1 MTPALEYRPN
11 TYYRLTW
18 KEQLTQWD
26 KTGNWINWKLF
37 MNQTKQTWLYLKQQF
52 TLLGEINKVGFLEL
66 RDYALFKIK
75 TIYLQIGRCV
85 CMSECVCVCVC
96 VWERVCVCE
105 CACVPVCICVR
116 ASECEWVCACLCVW
130 ARVNVCVCEWVS
142 VCAWVRVCVCV
153 WEREREK
160 KRESINILTCGNI
173 SWNSTL

>member
-85 CMSECVCVCVC
+85 CMSECVCVCV
-96 VWERVCVCE
+96 WERVCVCE

-153 WEREREK
+153 CEREREK

>member
-37 MNQTKQTWLYLKQQF
+37 MNQTKQTWLYLKQHF

-85 CMSECVCVCVC
+85 CMSECVCVC

-153 WEREREK
+153 CERERER
-160 KRESINILTCGNI
+160 KRERVLIY
-173 SWNSTL
+173 

>member
-75 TIYLQIGRCV
+75 TIYLQ
-85 CMSECVCVCVC
+85 MYEWVCVCVC
-96 VWERVCVCE
+96 VRESVCVW
-105 CACVPVCICVR
+105 VCVR
-116 ASECEWVCACLCVW
+116 ASVYMCESEWV
-130 ARVNVCVCEWVS
+130 WVS
-142 VCAWVRVCVCV
+142 VCVFVCVSESECMCVWVSECVCVSESVCVCV
-153 WEREREK
+153 CEREREK

>member
-37 MNQTKQTWLYLKQQF
+37 MNQTKETYLYLKQQF

-85 CMSECVCVCVC
+85 CVWVSVCVCVCVC
-96 VWERVCVCE
+96 VWERVCVCV
-105 CACVPVCICVR
+105 CVCVR
-116 ASECEWVCACLCVW
+116 ASVYMCESEWVWVSVSECVSESECMCVWVSEWVCVREW
-130 ARVNVCVCEWVS
+130 ECVCE
-142 VCAWVRVCVCV
+142 RV
-153 WEREREK
+153 RER
-160 KRESINILTCGNI
+160 KRERVLIY
-173 SWNSTL
+173 

>member
-18 KEQLTQWD
+18 KEQLIQWD

-85 CMSECVCVCVC
+85 CMSVCVC
-96 VWERVCVCE
+96 VWERVCVC
-105 CACVPVCICVR
+105 VSVR
-116 ASECEWVCACLCVW
+116 ACQCVYVWERVSVSECVCVCVCEREWMY
-130 ARVNVCVCEWVS
+130 VCVCEWVS

-153 WEREREK
+153 CERVRER
-160 KRESINILTCGNI
+160 KRERVLIY
-173 SWNSTL
+173 

>member
-85 CMSECVCVCVC
+85 CVWVCVCVCVCVCVSESECMCVWVSEWVCVREWECVCVCVC
-96 VWERVCVCE
+96 VCERV
-105 CACVPVCICVR
+105 
-116 ASECEWVCACLCVW
+116 
-130 ARVNVCVCEWVS
+130 
-142 VCAWVRVCVCV
+142 
-153 WEREREK
+153 REREK

-173 SWNSTL
+173 SWNSTLLERVTIQ

>member
-96 VWERVCVCE
+96 ERECVCVSVRACQCVYVWERVSVSECVRVCVCE
-105 CACVPVCICVR
+105 REWMYVCV
-116 ASECEWVCACLCVW
+116 SEWVCV
-130 ARVNVCVCEWVS
+130 REWE
-142 VCAWVRVCVCV
+142 CVCVCV
-153 WEREREK
+153 RERER
-160 KRESINILTCGNI
+160 KRERVLIY
-173 SWNSTL
+173 